1 MVQRQRERALQMDR
15 GAGVIP
21 SSSPAPAQQPSQHM
35 QVLVLK
41 ELTEL
46 QTEGILN
53 LSHFG
58 YSVKFRGNRSL
69 LKP

>member
-1 MVQRQRERALQMDR
+1 MDR
-15 GAGVIP
+15 GADVIP
-21 SSSPAPAQQPSQHM
+21 NSSPAPAQQSSQHM
-35 QVLVLK
+35 QVLVLN
-41 ELTEL
+41 ELMEL

-58 YSVKFRGNRSL
+58 CSVQFKGTRSL